1 MISEKKLREK
11 ILQAQRNEI
20 TEHIV
25 YRRLAALI
33 KDKAKSKVLE
43 DIANEEKEHYQF
55 WKTLTDQDVAPD
67 RFKISFFVFICRV
80 FGLTFGFKLMEQ
92 GEELAQDVY
101 AKIKSIAPQVEKIIQ
116 DEEKHENEL
125 IDLIDEERLKYVSS
139 VVLGLND
146 AIVEFTGAL
155 AGFSLALQNTRLVAI
170 VGVITGIAASLSM
183 AAAEYLSTKHEDT
196 QKDPFKSAIATGV
209 VYVITVALLIL
220 PYLFFKNIFVCLGLV
235 IVLALLIILVFTYYI
250 SVAKELNFRKRFLE
264 MASISLGVAA
274 IIFLIGLVIRNVFG
288 IEV

>member
-11 ILQAQRNEI
+11 ILQAQKNEI
-20 TEHIV
+20 TEYII
-25 YRRLAALI
+25 YRKLADLL
-33 KDKAKSKVLE
+33 KDRKRAEILEAISRDEKA
-43 DIANEEKEHYQF
+43 HYEF
-55 WKTLTDQDVAPD
+55 WKTLTGQDVAPD
-67 RFKISFFVFICRV
+67 RFKIYFFVFICRV
-80 FGLTFGFKLMEQ
+80 FGLTFGFKLLEQ
-92 GEELAQDVY
+92 GEDLAQDAY
-101 AKIKSIAPQVEKIIQ
+101 EQIKQVSPQVEKIIH

-196 QKDPFKSAIATGV
+196 QKDPFKSAIITGA
-209 VYVITVALLIL
+209 VYTITVALLIL
-220 PYLFFKNIFVCLGLV
+220 PYLFFKSIFLCLGLV
-235 IVLALLIILVFTYYI
+235 IVLALLIIFVFTYYI
-250 SVAKELNFRKRFLE
+250 SVAKELDFRKRFLE
-264 MASISLGVAA
+264 MAAISLGVAA
-274 IIFLIGLVIRNVFG
+274 IIFLIGLMIRKVFG